1 MNTTRGARRIFWLV
15 RLLGALGL
23 AIVVVMIGQSG
34 LQLKSIRTSRVRFQ
48 EEQSAL
54 NQASQE
60 IFKRTVEARKDI
72 EGVLDENIPLSQR
85 SDAVTRLSRTVHQ
98 LLNSISG
105 IVASTGLQK
114 LDSLANDMAAIEQS
128 ALFWRSKYDVVW
140 KDESE
145 RRTSGRVD
153 NLIIALR
160 GVVETV
166 EGKRRLQEAMQFKQ
180 WQTAQGAEAGRIAT
194 IIAADQGKRQIRG
207 LAEFKTTLAEVARFV
222 EKFGSQEQEDDLANL
237 KDNNLEP
244 AFERLSYD
252 GDFLEPIGKG
262 DLLEGLKIAVFGQGY
277 TIDEADQ
284 NILVGRGGLY
294 PLWRDNLMLRRGREK
309 LRDKLNAVSQEI
321 DIAGAAFTQSVQAR
335 SQALAEQMERTLS
348 SSWHQMMLFGA
359 CCLVLFFWLAW
370 LISRAIRDQVN
381 VIELAKS
388 AAEAGRQKAKLAE
401 ENMKVAKEAAEAG
414 GRAKSAFLANMSH
427 EIRTPMNGVIGMT
440 GLLLDGELNPQ
451 QREFGETI
459 RISADNLLKIIDEIL
474 DFSKIEAGKLMFETL
489 DFDLIE
495 IIESTLE
502 MLAERAHSKGIE
514 LANALPPDLPTRLR
528 GDPGRLGQIFTNLI
542 GNAIKFTEKG
552 EVVVRVSKETESE
565 THVVVRFNIE
575 DTGIG
580 IPLEAQARLFEAFTQ
595 ADNSTTRKYGGTG
608 LGLAIVKRLVAMMHG
623 EIGVHSD
630 PGNGSTFWFTA
641 RLEKQGADTKP
652 PERHGRDL
660 FDLGVLVVDD
670 NGVNRQILHHR
681 LSAWKIKA
689 GTASNGHEALK
700 ILREAAAAGKPYDFA
715 LLDVRMPEMDGI
727 VLARAIKA
735 DPAIAGTRLI
745 VLTSMSE
752 ALSAGELTEIGIDAY
767 VVKPVKQ
774 SRLFECL
781 INAID
786 KAAVE
791 NVLVKAPE
799 PISIS
804 RFSGRSLDI
813 EKVRILLAED
823 NSINKL
829 VALSQLRKLRYSA
842 DAVTNGLE
850 VLEAL
855 KQTSYDI
862 IFMDCQMPEMDGYE
876 TTGAIRKREQSL
888 DQLCSWKSPVH
899 IIAMTANA
907 MLGDREKCLAAGMD
921 NYLSKPVRLEELQ
934 AVLERWRLA
943 QN

>member
-1 MNTTRGARRIFWLV
+1 M
-15 RLLGALGL
+15 

-60 IFKRTVEARKDI
+60 IFQRTVEARKDI

-105 IVASTGLQK
+105 TVASTSLQK

-160 GVVETV
+160 GVVQTV

-294 PLWRDNLMLRRGREK
+294 PLWRDSLMLRRGREK

-414 GRAKSAFLANMSH
+414 GRAKSEFLANMSH

-528 GDPGRLGQIFTNLI
+528 GDPGRLGQILTNLI

-552 EVVVRVSKETESE
+552 EAVLRVFKETESE
-565 THVVVRFNIE
+565 THVVIRFNIE

-580 IPLEAQARLFEAFTQ
+580 IPLEAQVRLFEAFTQ

-630 PGNGSTFWFTA
+630 PGNGSTFWFTV
-641 RLEKQGADTKP
+641 RLEKQGAIAKP

-660 FDLGVLVVDD
+660 FDVEVLVVDD

-681 LSAWKIKA
+681 LSA
-689 GTASNGHEALK
+689 
-700 ILREAAAAGKPYDFA
+700 
-715 LLDVRMPEMDGI
+715 
-727 VLARAIKA
+727 
-735 DPAIAGTRLI
+735 
-745 VLTSMSE
+745 
-752 ALSAGELTEIGIDAY
+752 
-767 VVKPVKQ
+767 
-774 SRLFECL
+774 
-781 INAID
+781 
-786 KAAVE
+786 
-791 NVLVKAPE
+791 
-799 PISIS
+799 
-804 RFSGRSLDI
+804 
-813 EKVRILLAED
+813 
-823 NSINKL
+823 
-829 VALSQLRKLRYSA
+829 
-842 DAVTNGLE
+842 
-850 VLEAL
+850 
-855 KQTSYDI
+855 
-862 IFMDCQMPEMDGYE
+862 
-876 TTGAIRKREQSL
+876 
-888 DQLCSWKSPVH
+888 
-899 IIAMTANA
+899 
-907 MLGDREKCLAAGMD
+907 
-921 NYLSKPVRLEELQ
+921 
-934 AVLERWRLA
+934 
-943 QN
+943 

>member
-1 MNTTRGARRIFWLV
+1 MNTTRGARRIFWMV

-23 AIVVVMIGQSG
+23 AFVGVTIGQIG
-34 LQLKSIRTSRVRFQ
+34 LQLKSIRTSRVRLQ

-60 IFKRTVEARKDI
+60 ISQGTVEARRDI
-72 EGVLDENIPLSQR
+72 QGILDENIPLSQR
-85 SDAVTRLSRTVHQ
+85 SGAVTRLSLTVHQ

-105 IVASTGLQK
+105 TVASTSLQK

-145 RRTSGRVD
+145 QRTSAHVG
-153 NLIIALR
+153 NLITALR

-166 EGKRRLQEAMQFKQ
+166 EGERRLQEAMQFKH
-180 WQTAQGAEAGRIAT
+180 WQKAQGEAAGQIAT

-207 LAEFKTTLAEVARFV
+207 LAEFKTALAEVARLV
-222 EKFGSQEQEDDLANL
+222 EKIGSAEQEDDLANL
-237 KDNNLEP
+237 KDNHLEP
-244 AFERLSYD
+244 GFERLSYNAE
-252 GDFLEPIGKG
+252 FLEPIGKV
-262 DLLEGLKIAVFGQGY
+262 DLLVDLKIAIFGQGF
-277 TIDEADQ
+277 TVDEEHQ
-284 NILVGRGGLY
+284 NILVGNGGLY
-294 PLWRDNLMLRRGREK
+294 PLWQDTLMLRRGREK
-309 LRDKLNAVSQEI
+309 LYDKLNVVSQ
-321 DIAGAAFTQSVQAR
+321 DIGIAEAAFTQSMQSG
-335 SQALAEQMERTLS
+335 SQALAEQMERTFTA
-348 SSWHQMMLFGA
+348 SWHQMMLFGA

-370 LISRAIRDQVN
+370 LISCAIRDQVN

-388 AAEAGRQKAKLAE
+388 TAESGRQKAKLAE

-414 GRAKSAFLANMSH
+414 GRAKSEFLANMSH

-440 GLLLDGELNPQ
+440 GLLLDGELNQQ
-451 QREFGETI
+451 QREFGEAI
-459 RISADNLLKIIDEIL
+459 RISADNLLRIIDEIL
-474 DFSKIEAGKLMFETL
+474 DFSKIDAGKLTFEIL

-495 IIESTLE
+495 TIEGTLE

-528 GDPGRLGQIFTNLI
+528 GDPGRLGQILTNLI

-552 EVVVRVSKETESE
+552 EVVVRVFKETESE
-565 THVVVRFNIE
+565 TQVVMRFNIE

-595 ADNSTTRKYGGTG
+595 ADSSTTRKYGGTG

-623 EIGVHSD
+623 EIGVYSD
-630 PGNGSTFWFTA
+630 PGKGSTFWFTA
-641 RLEKQGADTKP
+641 QLEKQGTEAKP
-652 PERHGRDL
+652 PERRSRDL
-660 FDLGVLVVDD
+660 FDVGVLVVDD
-670 NGVNRQILHHR
+670 NATNREILHH
-681 LSAWKIKA
+681 LISAWKIKA
-689 GTASNGHEALK
+689 RTASNGYEALK
-700 ILREAAAAGKPYDFA
+700 ILREAAAAGKPYDLA
-715 LLDVRMPEMDGI
+715 LLDVQMPEMDGI
-727 VLARAIKA
+727 TLAAAIKA

-745 VLTSMSE
+745 VLSSVSK
-752 ALSAGELTEIGIDAY
+752 ALGDGELKAVGIDAY

-786 KAAVE
+786 KTPVDQ
-791 NVLVKAPE
+791 VLVGTPG
-799 PISIS
+799 PTSI
-804 RFSGRSLDI
+804 FSEANLDI

-823 NSINKL
+823 NAVNRL

-842 DAVTNGLE
+842 DAVTNGLA

-862 IFMDCQMPEMDGYE
+862 ILMDCQMPEMDGYE
-876 TTGAIRKREQSL
+876 TTGAIRKREQSS
-888 DQLCSWKSPVH
+888 DQRRSGKSPVH

-907 MLGDREKCLAAGMD
+907 MRGDREKCLAAGMD
-921 NYLSKPVRLEELQ
+921 NYLSKPVRLVELQ
-934 AVLERWRLA
+934 GVLECWRLA

>member
-1 MNTTRGARRIFWLV
+1 MNTTGGARRIFWLV

-72 EGVLDENIPLSQR
+72 EGVLDENIPLSPR

-105 IVASTGLQK
+105 TVASTSLQK

-160 GVVETV
+160 GVVQTV

-262 DLLEGLKIAVFGQGY
+262 AFLEDLKIAIFGQGY
-277 TIDEADQ
+277 ILDEAHQ
-284 NILVGRGGLY
+284 NILVGRDGLY
-294 PLWRDNLMLRRGREK
+294 PLWQDTLMLRRGREK

-414 GRAKSAFLANMSH
+414 GRAKSEFLANMSH

-514 LANALPPDLPTRLR
+514 LASALPPDLPTRLR
-528 GDPGRLGQIFTNLI
+528 GDPGRLGQILTNLI

-552 EVVVRVSKETESE
+552 EVVLRVFKETESE
-565 THVVVRFNIE
+565 THVVIRFNIE

-595 ADNSTTRKYGGTG
+595 ADSSTTRKYGGTG

-641 RLEKQGADTKP
+641 RLEKQGAITKP
-652 PERHGRDL
+652 PERHSRDL
-660 FDLGVLVVDD
+660 FDVEVLVVDD
-670 NGVNRQILHHR
+670 NGVNRQILHDQI
-681 LSAWKIKA
+681 SAWKIKA
-689 GTASNGHEALK
+689 GTASNGYEALK
-700 ILREAAAAGKPYDFA
+700 ILREAAAAAKPYDLA

-727 VLARAIKA
+727 TLARAIKA

-745 VLTSMSE
+745 LLTSVSE
-752 ALSAGELTEIGIDAY
+752 TLSGGELTEIGIDAY

-786 KAAVE
+786 KTAVD
-791 NVLVKAPE
+791 NMLVKAPVS
-799 PISIS
+799 ISIS
-804 RFSGRSLDI
+804 RFPERNLDI

-823 NSINKL
+823 NAINKL

-907 MLGDREKCLAAGMD
+907 MLGDRDKCLAAGMD

>member
-34 LQLKSIRTSRVRFQ
+34 LQLKSIRTSRMRFQ

-60 IFKRTVEARKDI
+60 IFQRTVEARKDI

-85 SDAVTRLSRTVHQ
+85 SDTVTRLSRTVHQ

-105 IVASTGLQK
+105 TVASTSLQK

-160 GVVETV
+160 GVVQTV

-262 DLLEGLKIAVFGQGY
+262 DLLEDLKIAVFGQGY
-277 TIDEADQ
+277 TIDEAHQ

-294 PLWRDNLMLRRGREK
+294 PLWQDTLMLRRGREK

-359 CCLVLFFWLAW
+359 CCLALFFWLAW
-370 LISRAIRDQVN
+370 LISCAIRDQVN

-414 GRAKSAFLANMSH
+414 GRAKSEFLANMSH

-528 GDPGRLGQIFTNLI
+528 GDPGRLGQILTNLI

-552 EVVVRVSKETESE
+552 EVVVRVFKETESE

-641 RLEKQGADTKP
+641 RLEKQGAITKP
-652 PERHGRDL
+652 PERHSRDL
-660 FDLGVLVVDD
+660 FDVEVLVVDD
-670 NGVNRQILHHR
+670 NAVNRQILHHQI
-681 LSAWKIKA
+681 SAWKIKA
-689 GTASNGHEALK
+689 GTASNGYEALK
-700 ILREAAAAGKPYDFA
+700 ILREAAAAAKPYDLA

-727 VLARAIKA
+727 TLARAIKA

-745 VLTSMSE
+745 VLTSVRE

-781 INAID
+781 NNALD
-786 KAAVE
+786 KTAVD
-791 NVLVKAPE
+791 NLLVKAPE

-804 RFSGRSLDI
+804 RFSERNLDI

-823 NSINKL
+823 NATNKL

-888 DQLCSWKSPVH
+888 DQRCSWKSPVH

>member
-1 MNTTRGARRIFWLV
+1 MV
-15 RLLGALGL
+15 RLLVALGL
-23 AIVVVMIGQSG
+23 AFVVVIIGQIG
-34 LQLKSIRTSRVRFQ
+34 LQLKSIRTSRVRLQ

-60 IFKRTVEARKDI
+60 IFQGTVEARRDI
-72 EGVLDENIPLSQR
+72 QGVLDENIPLSQR
-85 SDAVTRLSRTVHQ
+85 SGAVTRLSLTIHQ

-105 IVASTGLQK
+105 TVASTSLQE

-145 RRTSGRVD
+145 QRTSAHVG
-153 NLIIALR
+153 NLITALR

-166 EGKRRLQEAMQFKQ
+166 EGERRLQEAMQFKH
-180 WQTAQGAEAGRIAT
+180 WQKAQGEAAGRIAT

-207 LAEFKTTLAEVARFV
+207 LAEFKTALAEVARLV
-222 EKFGSQEQEDDLANL
+222 EKIGSAGQEDDLANL

-244 AFERLSYD
+244 AFERLSYNA
-252 GDFLEPIGKG
+252 DFLEPIGKV
-262 DLLEGLKIAVFGQGY
+262 DLLEDLKIAIFGQGY
-277 TIDEADQ
+277 TVDEEHQ
-284 NILVGRGGLY
+284 NILVGNGGLY
-294 PLWRDNLMLRRGREK
+294 PLWQDTLMLRRGREK
-309 LRDKLNAVSQEI
+309 LNDKLNVVSQDI
-321 DIAGAAFTQSVQAR
+321 GIAGAAFTQSMQSG
-335 SQALAEQMERTLS
+335 SQALAEQMERTFS

-370 LISRAIRDQVN
+370 LISCAIRDQVN

-388 AAEAGRQKAKLAE
+388 AAESGRQKAKFAE

-414 GRAKSAFLANMSH
+414 GRAKSEFLANMSH

-440 GLLLDGELNPQ
+440 GLLLDGELNQQ

-459 RISADNLLKIIDEIL
+459 RISADNLLRIIDEIL
-474 DFSKIEAGKLMFETL
+474 DFSKIEAGKLTFEIL

-495 IIESTLE
+495 IVESTLE

-528 GDPGRLGQIFTNLI
+528 GDPGRLGQILTNLI

-552 EVVVRVSKETESE
+552 EVVVRVFKETESE
-565 THVVVRFNIE
+565 THVVMRFNIE

-595 ADNSTTRKYGGTG
+595 ADSSTTRKYGGTG

-630 PGNGSTFWFTA
+630 PGKGSTFWFTA
-641 RLEKQGADTKP
+641 QLEKQGTDAKP
-652 PERHGRDL
+652 PERHSRDL
-660 FDLGVLVVDD
+660 FDVGVLVVDD
-670 NGVNRQILHHR
+670 NATNRKILHHQI
-681 LSAWKIKA
+681 SAWKIKA
-689 GTASNGHEALK
+689 RTASNGYEALK
-700 ILREAAAAGKPYDFA
+700 ILREAAAAGKPYDLA
-715 LLDVRMPEMDGI
+715 LLDAQMPEMDGI
-727 VLARAIKA
+727 TLAGAIKA
-735 DPAIAGTRLI
+735 DAAIAGTRLI
-745 VLTSMSE
+745 VLSSVSK
-752 ALSAGELTEIGIDAY
+752 ALGDGELKEVGIDAC

-774 SRLFECL
+774 SRLLECL

-786 KAAVE
+786 KTAVD
-791 NVLVKAPE
+791 NVLVNAPGS
-799 PISIS
+799 ISILS
-804 RFSGRSLDI
+804 EPNLDI

-823 NSINKL
+823 NAVNQL
-829 VALSQLRKLRYSA
+829 VALSQLRKLRYFA

-862 IFMDCQMPEMDGYE
+862 ILMDCQMPEMDGYE
-876 TTGAIRKREQSL
+876 TTGAIRKREQSS
-888 DQLCSWKSPVH
+888 DQRCSGKSPVY

-907 MLGDREKCLAAGMD
+907 MRGDREKCLAAGMD
-921 NYLSKPVRLEELQ
+921 NYLSKPVRLVELQ
-934 AVLERWRLA
+934 AVLECWRLA

>member
-1 MNTTRGARRIFWLV
+1 
-15 RLLGALGL
+15 
-23 AIVVVMIGQSG
+23 
-34 LQLKSIRTSRVRFQ
+34 
-48 EEQSAL
+48 
-54 NQASQE
+54 
-60 IFKRTVEARKDI
+60 
-72 EGVLDENIPLSQR
+72 
-85 SDAVTRLSRTVHQ
+85 
-98 LLNSISG
+98 
-105 IVASTGLQK
+105 
-114 LDSLANDMAAIEQS
+114 
-128 ALFWRSKYDVVW
+128 
-140 KDESE
+140 
-145 RRTSGRVD
+145 
-153 NLIIALR
+153 
-160 GVVETV
+160 
-166 EGKRRLQEAMQFKQ
+166 
-180 WQTAQGAEAGRIAT
+180 
-194 IIAADQGKRQIRG
+194 
-207 LAEFKTTLAEVARFV
+207 
-222 EKFGSQEQEDDLANL
+222 
-237 KDNNLEP
+237 
-244 AFERLSYD
+244 
-252 GDFLEPIGKG
+252 
-262 DLLEGLKIAVFGQGY
+262 
-277 TIDEADQ
+277 
-284 NILVGRGGLY
+284 
-294 PLWRDNLMLRRGREK
+294 
-309 LRDKLNAVSQEI
+309 
-321 DIAGAAFTQSVQAR
+321 
-335 SQALAEQMERTLS
+335 
-348 SSWHQMMLFGA
+348 
-359 CCLVLFFWLAW
+359 VLFFWLAW
-370 LISRAIRDQVN
+370 LISCAIRDQVN

-414 GRAKSAFLANMSH
+414 GRAKSEFLANMSH

-489 DFDLIE
+489 NFDLVE

-528 GDPGRLGQIFTNLI
+528 GDPGRLGQILTNLI

-552 EVVVRVSKETESE
+552 EVVVRVFKETESE
-565 THVVVRFNIE
+565 THVVIRFNIE

-580 IPLEAQARLFEAFTQ
+580 IPLEAQARLFQAFTQ
-595 ADNSTTRKYGGTG
+595 ADSSTTRKYGGTG

-630 PGNGSTFWFTA
+630 PGKGSTFWFTA
-641 RLEKQGADTKP
+641 QLEKQGADTKP
-652 PERHGRDL
+652 PERYSRDL

-670 NGVNRQILHHR
+670 NAVNRQILHHQI
-681 LSAWKIKA
+681 SAWKIKA
-689 GTASNGHEALK
+689 GTASNGYEALK
-700 ILREAAAAGKPYDFA
+700 ILREAAAAGKPYDLA

-727 VLARAIKA
+727 TLARAIKM

-745 VLTSMSE
+745 VLTSVSE

-774 SRLFECL
+774 SCLFECL

-786 KAAVE
+786 KAAVD

-804 RFSGRSLDI
+804 RFSERSLDI

-823 NSINKL
+823 NAINKL

-888 DQLCSWKSPVH
+888 DQRCSWKSPVH

-907 MLGDREKCLAAGMD
+907 MLGDREKCLVAGMD

>member
-60 IFKRTVEARKDI
+60 IFQRTVEARKDI

-85 SDAVTRLSRTVHQ
+85 SDTVTRLSRTVHQ

-105 IVASTGLQK
+105 TVASTSLQK

-140 KDESE
+140 KDENE

-160 GVVETV
+160 GVVQTV

-194 IIAADQGKRQIRG
+194 SIAADQGKRQIRG
-207 LAEFKTTLAEVARFV
+207 LAEFKTNLAEVARLV

-262 DLLEGLKIAVFGQGY
+262 AFLEDLKIAIFGQGY
-277 TIDEADQ
+277 LMDEAHQ
-284 NILVGRGGLY
+284 NILVGRDGLY
-294 PLWRDNLMLRRGREK
+294 PLWQDTLMLRRGREK

-414 GRAKSAFLANMSH
+414 GRAKSEFLANMSH

-489 DFDLIE
+489 NFDLVE

-528 GDPGRLGQIFTNLI
+528 GDPGRLGQILTNLI

-552 EVVVRVSKETESE
+552 EVVVRVFKETESE
-565 THVVVRFNIE
+565 THVVIRFNIE

-580 IPLEAQARLFEAFTQ
+580 IPLEAQARLFQAFTQ
-595 ADNSTTRKYGGTG
+595 ADSSTTRKYGGTG

-641 RLEKQGADTKP
+641 RLEKQGAITKP
-652 PERHGRDL
+652 PERHSRDL
-660 FDLGVLVVDD
+660 LDVEVLVVDD
-670 NGVNRQILHHR
+670 NAVNRQILHHQI
-681 LSAWKIKA
+681 SAWKIKA
-689 GTASNGHEALK
+689 GTASNGYEALK
-700 ILREAAAAGKPYDFA
+700 ILREAAAAAKPYDLA

-727 VLARAIKA
+727 TLARAIKA

-745 VLTSMSE
+745 VLTSVRE
-752 ALSAGELTEIGIDAY
+752 ALSTGELTEIGIDAY

-786 KAAVE
+786 KTAVD

-804 RFSGRSLDI
+804 RFSERNLDI

-823 NSINKL
+823 NATNKL

-888 DQLCSWKSPVH
+888 DQRCSWKSPVH

>member
-1 MNTTRGARRIFWLV
+1 MSTTRGARRIFWMV

-23 AIVVVMIGQSG
+23 AIVVVMIGQIG
-34 LQLKSIRTSRVRFQ
+34 LQLKSIRTSRVRLQ

-54 NQASQE
+54 NQASHE
-60 IFKRTVEARKDI
+60 IFQRTVEARKNI

-85 SDAVTRLSRTVHQ
+85 SDAVTRLSRTVHP

-105 IVASTGLQK
+105 TVASTSLQK

-160 GVVETV
+160 GVVQTV

-194 IIAADQGKRQIRG
+194 IIAADRGKRQIRG
-207 LAEFKTTLAEVARFV
+207 LAEFKTTLAEMARFV
-222 EKFGSQEQEDDLANL
+222 EKFGRQEEQEDDPANL

-262 DLLEGLKIAVFGQGY
+262 DLLEDLKIAVFGQGY
-277 TIDEADQ
+277 TIDEAHQ

-294 PLWRDNLMLRRGREK
+294 PLWQDTLMLRRGREK
-309 LRDKLNAVSQEI
+309 LRDKLNVVSQGI
-321 DIAGAAFTQSVQAR
+321 DIAGAAFTQSVQVR

-359 CCLVLFFWLAW
+359 CCLALFFWLAW

-414 GRAKSAFLANMSH
+414 GRAKSEFLANMSH
-427 EIRTPMNGVIGMT
+427 EIRTPMNGVMGMT

-451 QREFGETI
+451 QRQFGETI

-489 DFDLIE
+489 NFDLIE

-502 MLAERAHSKGIE
+502 MLAERAHRKGIE

-528 GDPGRLGQIFTNLI
+528 GDPGRLGQILTNLI

-552 EVVVRVSKETESE
+552 EVVVRVFKETETE
-565 THVVVRFNIE
+565 THVVFRFDIE

-630 PGNGSTFWFTA
+630 PGKGSTFWFTA
-641 RLEKQGADTKP
+641 QLEKQRADANP
-652 PERHGRDL
+652 PERHSLDL
-660 FDLGVLVVDD
+660 FDIEVLVVDD
-670 NGVNRQILHHR
+670 NAINRQILRHQI
-681 LSAWKIKA
+681 SAWKIQSRSA
-689 GTASNGHEALK
+689 ASGDEALE
-700 ILREAAAAGKPYDFA
+700 ILRASAAAGKPYDLA
-715 LLDVRMPEMDGI
+715 LLDLQMPEMDGI
-727 VLARAIKA
+727 TLARAIKA
-735 DPAIAGTRLI
+735 EPAIARTRLI
-745 VLTSMSE
+745 VLTSVSQE
-752 ALSAGELTEIGIDAY
+752 VSAAEL
-767 VVKPVKQ
+767 K
-774 SRLFECL
+774 
-781 INAID
+781 
-786 KAAVE
+786 
-791 NVLVKAPE
+791 
-799 PISIS
+799 
-804 RFSGRSLDI
+804 
-813 EKVRILLAED
+813 
-823 NSINKL
+823 
-829 VALSQLRKLRYSA
+829 
-842 DAVTNGLE
+842 
-850 VLEAL
+850 
-855 KQTSYDI
+855 
-862 IFMDCQMPEMDGYE
+862 
-876 TTGAIRKREQSL
+876 
-888 DQLCSWKSPVH
+888 
-899 IIAMTANA
+899 
-907 MLGDREKCLAAGMD
+907 
-921 NYLSKPVRLEELQ
+921 
-934 AVLERWRLA
+934 
-943 QN
+943 

>member
-1 MNTTRGARRIFWLV
+1 MNTTGGARRIFWMV
-15 RLLGALGL
+15 RLLVALGL
-23 AIVVVMIGQSG
+23 AFVVVIIGQIG
-34 LQLKSIRTSRVRFQ
+34 LQLKSIRTSRVRLQ

-60 IFKRTVEARKDI
+60 IFQGTVEARRDI
-72 EGVLDENIPLSQR
+72 QGVLDENIPLSQR
-85 SDAVTRLSRTVHQ
+85 SGAVTRLSLTIHQ

-105 IVASTGLQK
+105 TVASTSLQE

-145 RRTSGRVD
+145 QRTSAHVG
-153 NLIIALR
+153 NLITALR

-166 EGKRRLQEAMQFKQ
+166 EGERRLQEAMQFKH
-180 WQTAQGAEAGRIAT
+180 WQKAQGEAAGRIAT

-207 LAEFKTTLAEVARFV
+207 LAEFKTALAEVARLV
-222 EKFGSQEQEDDLANL
+222 EKIGSAGQEDDLANL

-244 AFERLSYD
+244 AFERLSYNA
-252 GDFLEPIGKG
+252 DFLEPIGKV
-262 DLLEGLKIAVFGQGY
+262 DLLEDLKIAIFGQGY
-277 TIDEADQ
+277 TVDEEHQ
-284 NILVGRGGLY
+284 NILVGNGGLY
-294 PLWRDNLMLRRGREK
+294 PLWQDTLMLRRGREK
-309 LRDKLNAVSQEI
+309 LNDKLNVVSQDI
-321 DIAGAAFTQSVQAR
+321 GIAGAAFTQSMQSG
-335 SQALAEQMERTLS
+335 SQALAEQMERTFS

-370 LISRAIRDQVN
+370 LISCAIRDQVN

-388 AAEAGRQKAKLAE
+388 AAESGRQKAKLAE

-414 GRAKSAFLANMSH
+414 GRAKSEFLANMSH

-440 GLLLDGELNPQ
+440 GLLLDGELNQQ

-459 RISADNLLKIIDEIL
+459 RISADNLLRIIDEIL
-474 DFSKIEAGKLMFETL
+474 DFSKIEAGKLTFEIL

-495 IIESTLE
+495 IVESTLE

-528 GDPGRLGQIFTNLI
+528 GDPGRLGQILTNLI

-552 EVVVRVSKETESE
+552 EVVVRVFKETESE
-565 THVVVRFNIE
+565 THVVMRFNIE

-595 ADNSTTRKYGGTG
+595 ADSSTTRKYGGTG

-630 PGNGSTFWFTA
+630 PGKGSTFWFTA
-641 RLEKQGADTKP
+641 QLEKQGTDAKP
-652 PERHGRDL
+652 PERHSRDL
-660 FDLGVLVVDD
+660 FDVGVLVVDD
-670 NGVNRQILHHR
+670 NATNRKILHHQI
-681 LSAWKIKA
+681 SAWKIKA
-689 GTASNGHEALK
+689 RTASNGYEALK
-700 ILREAAAAGKPYDFA
+700 ILREAAAAGKPYDLA
-715 LLDVRMPEMDGI
+715 LLDAQMPEMDGI
-727 VLARAIKA
+727 TLAGAIKA
-735 DPAIAGTRLI
+735 DAAIAGTRLI
-745 VLTSMSE
+745 VLSSVSK
-752 ALSAGELTEIGIDAY
+752 ALGDGELKEVGIDAC

-774 SRLFECL
+774 SRLLECL

-786 KAAVE
+786 KTAVD
-791 NVLVKAPE
+791 NVLVNAPGS
-799 PISIS
+799 ISI
-804 RFSGRSLDI
+804 FSEPNLDI

-823 NSINKL
+823 NAVNQL
-829 VALSQLRKLRYSA
+829 VALSQLRKLRYFA

-862 IFMDCQMPEMDGYE
+862 ILMDCQMPEMDGYE
-876 TTGAIRKREQSL
+876 TTGAIRKREQSS
-888 DQLCSWKSPVH
+888 DQRCSGKSPVY

-907 MLGDREKCLAAGMD
+907 MRGDREKCLAAGMD
-921 NYLSKPVRLEELQ
+921 NYLSKPVRLVELQ
-934 AVLERWRLA
+934 AVLECWRLA